1 MKFELKDR
9 ELKIFRKVLM
19 EHSFNKDGYEYH
31 FLSIEPDEKNLAYN
45 IIVNVVLPIKGQ
57 SYATPVFS
65 GHIHD
70 ILSNIWKYVGS
81 SFSYSEKILV
91 DGKEP
96 VNKGIFISSEK
107 QREVLSTMRKEIKE
121 VTLKTAIGSLT
132 FDVYWKPKEKFYSL
146 SDVYVYF
153 NFDIEIKN
161 FMLDSH
167 HVVPNLDIADDV
179 AGAIL
184 NVMYDSDYLRD
195 KINSVVYDVM
205 SNEIDITSLDD
216 LYVDNLYY
224 EVRFYISKIDGVEI
238 NQKWGNHYDL
248 EPEMFI

>member
-1 MKFELKDR
+1 MNQKFIDK

-19 EHSFNKDGYEYH
+19 DHSFNKDGYEYY
-31 FLSIEPDEKNLAYN
+31 FLSIEPDEKGWSFD
-45 IIVNVVLPIKGQ
+45 IVVNVVLPVKGQ

-96 VNKGIFISSEK
+96 VDRGLFISTEK
-107 QREVLSTMRKEIKE
+107 QREVLSTMRKEVKE
-121 VTLKTAIGSLT
+121 VTLKTAIGPLT
-132 FDVYWKPKEKFYSL
+132 FDVYWKPNEKFYSL
-146 SDVYVYF
+146 DDVYIDF
-153 NFDIEIKN
+153 DFDIEIKN

-167 HVVPNLDIADDV
+167 YVVPNLDIADDV
-179 AGAIL
+179 SGAIL

-195 KINSVVYDVM
+195 EINNVVYDVM
-205 SNEIDITSLDD
+205 GNEIDITSIDD
-216 LYVDNLYY
+216 LYYQ
-224 EVRFYISKIDGVEI
+224 VRFYITKIDGFGV
-238 NQKWGNHYDL
+238 NGRWGNHYDL
-248 EPEMFI
+248 EPNMFT

>member
-1 MKFELKDR
+1 MNQELKDR

-31 FLSIEPDEKNLAYN
+31 FLSIEPDEKGWSYD
-45 IIVNVVLPIKGQ
+45 IIVNVVLPVKGQ

-96 VNKGIFISSEK
+96 INRGVYISPEK
-107 QREVLSTMRKEIKE
+107 QREVLHAMRKEVRHVK
-121 VTLKTAIGSLT
+121 LRTAIGILE
-132 FDVYWKPKEKFYSL
+132 FEVYWKPMKEFYQL
-146 SDVYVYF
+146 DDVYIDF
-153 NFDIEIKN
+153 NFDIDISQ
-161 FMLDSH
+161 FTLDGNY
-167 HVVPNLDIADDV
+167 VKPNLDIADDV

-184 NVMYDSDYLRD
+184 NVMYDTDYLRD
-195 KINSVVYDVM
+195 EINNVIYDVM
-205 SNEIDITSLDD
+205 GNEIDIMGIDD
-216 LYVDNLYY
+216 LYYQARFFIVKMDGFEVD
-224 EVRFYISKIDGVEI
+224 
-238 NQKWGNHYDL
+238 QKWGNHYDL
-248 EPEMFI
+248 EPEMFT

>member
-1 MKFELKDR
+1 M
-9 ELKIFRKVLM
+9 
-19 EHSFNKDGYEYH
+19 
-31 FLSIEPDEKNLAYN
+31 
-45 IIVNVVLPIKGQ
+45 NVVLPVKGQ

-96 VNKGIFISSEK
+96 VNKGVFISSEK
-107 QREVLSTMRKEIKE
+107 QREVLFAMRREVKE

-132 FDVYWKPKEKFYSL
+132 FDVYWRPMGEFYEL
-146 SDVYVYF
+146 ADVYIDF
-153 NFDIEIKN
+153 NFNIEISH

-167 HVVPNLDIADDV
+167 YVVPNLKIADDV

-184 NVMYDSDYLRD
+184 NVMYDTDYLRD
-195 KINSVVYDVM
+195 KINNVLYDVM
-205 SNEIDITSLDD
+205 SNEIDITSIDD
-216 LYVDNLYY
+216 LYCQA
-224 EVRFYISKIDGVEI
+224 RFFIIKIDGFEI
-238 NQKWGNHYDL
+238 NQKWGDHYDL
-248 EPEMFI
+248 EDGMFI